1 MNIEQYVDC
10 VYFVHLINKSMF
22 LRIKNIPK
30 LSWSSK
36 SSSNFKPSLKTL
48 FYLCL
53 GLFFFGFGEGLL
65 IVSGIGAS
73 PWNVL
78 HQGIAVNLNL
88 SVGTIAFLVS
98 FLVLLL
104 WFFLDQKMGL
114 GTIINFIII
123 AIMID
128 VTIHYF
134 EKPEVFFL
142 QFLMVVVGVLI
153 IGFGTAMYLIANL
166 GAGPR
171 DGLMTGLQKKTNA
184 PIALV
189 RACIE
194 IIVVV
199 LGWFLGGIA
208 GIGTLLFAFGVG
220 PAVALNLHFFSKISK

>member
-1 MNIEQYVDC
+1 
-10 VYFVHLINKSMF
+10 MF

-30 LSWSSK
+30 LSWSSE
-36 SSSNFKPSLKTL
+36 SPTNFKPSLKTL
-48 FYLCL
+48 FFLCL
-53 GLFFFGFGEGLL
+53 GLILFGFGEGLL

-78 HQGIAVNLNL
+78 HQGIAMSLNL
-88 SVGTIAFLVS
+88 SIGTIAFLVS

-104 WFFLDQKMGL
+104 WYFLDQKIGM

-128 VTIHYF
+128 ITIYYF
-134 EKPEVFFL
+134 DKPYEFYSQLFMIFTGILLV
-142 QFLMVVVGVLI
+142 
-153 IGFGTAMYLIANL
+153 GFGTAMYLIANL

-189 RACIE
+189 RTSIE
-194 IIVVV
+194 IIVVL
-199 LGWFLGGIA
+199 LGWFLGGTV
-208 GIGTLLFAFGVG
+208 GIGTLFYALGIG
-220 PAVALNLHFFSKISK
+220 PAVAIFLYLFSNNQK

>member
-1 MNIEQYVDC
+1 
-10 VYFVHLINKSMF
+10 MF
-22 LRIKNIPK
+22 LRIKNIPR

-36 SSSNFKPSLKTL
+36 SPTNFNPSLKTL
-48 FYLCL
+48 LYLCV
-53 GLFFFGFGEGLL
+53 GLVFFGFGEGLL

-78 HQGIAVNLNL
+78 HQGIAVNLDL

-104 WFFLDQKMGL
+104 WFFLEQKMGM

-128 VTIHYF
+128 VTIF
-134 EKPEVFFL
+134 FFSKPDVFFS
-142 QFLMVVVGVLI
+142 QFLMVVAGILI

-171 DGLMTGLQKKTNA
+171 DGLMTGLQKKTKA

-189 RACIE
+189 RGFIE
-194 IIVVV
+194 IIVVIF
-199 LGWFLGGIA
+199 GWLLGGVA
-208 GIGTLLFAFGVG
+208 GIGTLLFALGIG
-220 PAVALNLHFFSKISK
+220 PAIALSLHVFRQNKKKN

>member
-1 MNIEQYVDC
+1 
-10 VYFVHLINKSMF
+10 MF
-22 LRIKNIPK
+22 LRIKNVPK

-36 SSSNFKPSLKTL
+36 SPRNFKPSLKTL

-53 GLFFFGFGEGLL
+53 GLFFFGLGEGLL

-78 HQGIAVNLNL
+78 HQGIAINLNL
-88 SVGTIAFLVS
+88 SIGTIAFLVS

-104 WFFLDQKMGL
+104 WFFLDQKIGM

-128 VTIHYF
+128 VTIYFFDQPSAFHYQLIL
-134 EKPEVFFL
+134 VI
-142 QFLMVVVGVLI
+142 GGILI

-171 DGLMTGLQKKTNA
+171 DALMTGLQKKTTA

-189 RACIE
+189 RASIE
-194 IIVVV
+194 IIVV
-199 LGWFLGGIA
+199 L
-208 GIGTLLFAFGVG
+208 
-220 PAVALNLHFFSKISK
+220 

>member
-1 MNIEQYVDC
+1 
-10 VYFVHLINKSMF
+10 MF
-22 LRIKNIPK
+22 LQIKNIPK
-30 LSWSSK
+30 LSWSS
-36 SSSNFKPSLKTL
+36 SSPTNFKPSLKTL

-53 GLFFFGFGEGLL
+53 GLIFFGFGEGLL

-78 HQGIAVNLNL
+78 HQGVAVSLGL

-104 WFFLDQKMGL
+104 WYFLDQKIGM

-128 VTIHYF
+128 VIIFYF
-134 EKPEVFFL
+134 NKPSEFFSQL
-142 QFLMVVVGVLI
+142 FMIFTGVLI

-189 RACIE
+189 RAGIE
-194 IIVVV
+194 IIVV
-199 LGWFLGGIA
+199 LAGWFLGGIA
-208 GIGTLLFAFGVG
+208 GIGTLFFALGIG
-220 PAVALNLHFFSKISK
+220 PAVALWLYLFSNNLKWKIR

>member
-1 MNIEQYVDC
+1 
-10 VYFVHLINKSMF
+10 MF
-22 LRIKNIPK
+22 LHIKNIPK
-30 LSWSSK
+30 LSWSSN
-36 SSSNFKPSLKTL
+36 STINFKPPLRTL

-53 GLFFFGFGEGLL
+53 GLILFGFGEGLL
-65 IVSGIGAS
+65 IVSGVGAS

-78 HQGIAVNLNL
+78 HQGVAMSLGL

-104 WFFLDQKMGL
+104 WYFLDQKIGI

-128 VTIHYF
+128 VTILHF
-134 EKPEVFFL
+134 DTPNEFL
-142 QFLMVVVGVLI
+142 FQLLMVFTGILLV
-153 IGFGTAMYLIANL
+153 GFGTAIYLIANL

-189 RACIE
+189 RTSIE
-194 IIVVV
+194 VVV
-199 LGWFLGGIA
+199 VLLGWFLGGIV
-208 GIGTLLFAFGVG
+208 GVGTLLYALGIG
-220 PAVALNLHFFSKISK
+220 SAVAIFLYLFSKN

>member
-1 MNIEQYVDC
+1 
-10 VYFVHLINKSMF
+10 MF
-22 LRIKNIPK
+22 LQIKNIPK

-36 SSSNFKPSLKTL
+36 SPTNFKPSLKPL

-53 GLFFFGFGEGLL
+53 GLIFFGFGEGLL

-78 HQGIAVNLNL
+78 HQGIALSL
-88 SVGTIAFLVS
+88 GFSVGTIAFLVS

-104 WFFLDQKMGL
+104 WYFLDQKMGM
-114 GTIINFIII
+114 GTIINFVII

-128 VTIHYF
+128 VTIFYF
-134 EKPEVFFL
+134 DKPNEFFL
-142 QFLMVVVGVLI
+142 QLLMVFIGILI
-153 IGFGTAMYLIANL
+153 VGFGTAMYLIANL

-189 RACIE
+189 RTSIE
-194 IIVVV
+194 IVVV
-199 LGWFLGGIA
+199 LLGWFLGGIV
-208 GIGTLLFAFGVG
+208 GMGTLFYALSVG
-220 PAVALNLHFFSKISK
+220 SAVAVFLHLFSNK

>member
-1 MNIEQYVDC
+1 
-10 VYFVHLINKSMF
+10 MF
-22 LRIKNIPK
+22 LQIKSIPK
-30 LSWSSK
+30 LSWSSN
-36 SSSNFKPSLKTL
+36 SPRNFKPSLKTL
-48 FYLCL
+48 FYLSL
-53 GLFFFGFGEGLL
+53 GLIVFGFGEGLL

-78 HQGIAVNLNL
+78 HQGVAISLGL

-104 WFFLDQKMGL
+104 WYFLDQKIGM

-128 VTIHYF
+128 VTIYYF
-134 EKPEVFFL
+134 DKPNEFFL
-142 QFLMVVVGVLI
+142 QLLMVFAGILLV
-153 IGFGTAMYLIANL
+153 GFGTAMYLIANL

-189 RACIE
+189 RTSIE
-194 IIVVV
+194 IIVVL
-199 LGWFLGGIA
+199 LGWFLGGIV
-208 GIGTLLFAFGVG
+208 GIGTLFYALGIG
-220 PAVALNLHFFSKISK
+220 PAVAIFLYLFSNNIK

>member
-1 MNIEQYVDC
+1 
-10 VYFVHLINKSMF
+10 MF
-22 LRIKNIPK
+22 LQIKNIPK

-36 SSSNFKPSLKTL
+36 SPTNFKPSFTTL

-53 GLFFFGFGEGLL
+53 GLIFFGFGEGLL

-78 HQGIAVNLNL
+78 HQGIALNFGL
-88 SVGTIAFLVS
+88 SIGTIAFLVS

-104 WFFLDQKMGL
+104 WFFLDQKIGM

-128 VTIHYF
+128 VTIYYF
-134 EKPEVFFL
+134 DKPNKFFL
-142 QFLMVVVGVLI
+142 QLI
-153 IGFGTAMYLIANL
+153 MIFAGILIVGFGTAMYLIANL

-189 RACIE
+189 RTSIE
-194 IIVVV
+194 IIVVL
-199 LGWFLGGIA
+199 LGWFLGGIVGVGTLFYA
-208 GIGTLLFAFGVG
+208 LGIGPV
-220 PAVALNLHFFSKISK
+220 VALCLYLFKHGLK

>member
-1 MNIEQYVDC
+1 
-10 VYFVHLINKSMF
+10 MF

-30 LSWSSK
+30 LSWSSN
-36 SSSNFKPSLKTL
+36 SPTNFKPSFKTL

-53 GLFFFGFGEGLL
+53 GLVLFGFGEGLL
-65 IVSGIGAS
+65 IVSGVGAS

-78 HQGIAVNLNL
+78 HQGVAINLDL

-104 WFFLDQKMGL
+104 WFFLDQKIGM

-128 VTIHYF
+128 VTIHF
-134 EKPEVFFL
+134 FKKPDLFFF
-142 QFLMVVVGVLI
+142 QFVMVIVGILI
-153 IGFGTAMYLIANL
+153 VGLGTAMYLIANL

-171 DGLMTGLQKKTNA
+171 DGLMTGLQKKTKA

-194 IIVVV
+194 IIVVL
-199 LGWFLGGIA
+199 LGWFLGGIV
-208 GIGTLLFAFGVG
+208 GIGTFLYAFGIG
-220 PAVALNLHFFSKISK
+220 PAVAFGLYFFHQKN

>member
-1 MNIEQYVDC
+1 
-10 VYFVHLINKSMF
+10 MF
-22 LRIKNIPK
+22 LQIKNIPK

-36 SSSNFKPSLKTL
+36 SPTNFKPSLKTL
-48 FYLCL
+48 LYLCL
-53 GLFFFGFGEGLL
+53 GLVFFGFGEGLL

-78 HQGIAVNLNL
+78 HQGVAMNLNL

-104 WFFLDQKMGL
+104 WFFLDQKIGM

-128 VTIHYF
+128 VTIYYF
-134 EKPEVFFL
+134 DKPNEFFL
-142 QFLMVVVGVLI
+142 QLFMLFFGILI
-153 IGFGTAMYLIANL
+153 VGFGTAMYLIANL
-166 GAGPR
+166 GPGPR

-189 RACIE
+189 RASIE
-194 IIVVV
+194 IIVV
-199 LGWFLGGIA
+199 LIGWFLGGVV
-208 GIGTLLFAFGVG
+208 GIGTLFFAFGIG
-220 PAVALNLHFFSKISK
+220 PAIALFLYFPQKYLK

>member
-1 MNIEQYVDC
+1 
-10 VYFVHLINKSMF
+10 MF
-22 LRIKNIPK
+22 LRIKNVPK

-36 SSSNFKPSLKTL
+36 SPTNFQPSLKTL
-48 FYLCL
+48 LYLCV
-53 GLFFFGFGEGLL
+53 GLVFFGFGEGLL

-78 HQGIAVNLNL
+78 HQGVAINLGL
-88 SVGTIAFLVS
+88 SIGTIAFLVS

-104 WFFLDQKMGL
+104 WFFLEQKMGI

-128 VTIHYF
+128 VTIFYF
-134 EKPEVFFL
+134 EKPETYFS
-142 QFLMVVVGVLI
+142 QFLIVISGILI

-171 DGLMTGLQKKTNA
+171 DGLMTGLQKKTKA
-184 PIALV
+184 PVALV
-189 RACIE
+189 RTCIE
-194 IIVVV
+194 IIVVL

-208 GIGTLLFAFGVG
+208 GIGTLLFAFGIG
-220 PAVALNLHFFSKISK
+220 PAVALSLFFFSKID

>member
-1 MNIEQYVDC
+1 M
-10 VYFVHLINKSMF
+10 LLK
-22 LRIKNIPK
+22 IKNIPK

-36 SSSNFKPSLKTL
+36 SPTNFNPSLKTL
-48 FYLCL
+48 LYLSL
-53 GLFFFGFGEGLL
+53 GLVFFGFGEGLL

-88 SVGTIAFLVS
+88 SVGTIAFLMS
-98 FLVLLL
+98 FFVLFL
-104 WFFLDQKMGL
+104 WFFLEQKMGI

-128 VTIHYF
+128 VTMF
-134 EKPEVFFL
+134 FLKKPDVFFF
-142 QFLMVVVGVLI
+142 QFLMVVSGILI

-171 DGLMTGLQKKTNA
+171 DGLMTGLQKKTKA

-189 RACIE
+189 RGCIE
-194 IIVVV
+194 IIVV
-199 LGWFLGGIA
+199 LFGWLLGGVA
-208 GIGTLLFAFGVG
+208 GIGTLLFAFGIG
-220 PAVALNLHFFSKISK
+220 PAIALSLYAFAKNKKF

>member
-1 MNIEQYVDC
+1 
-10 VYFVHLINKSMF
+10 MF
-22 LRIKNIPK
+22 LKIKNVPK

-36 SSSNFKPSLKTL
+36 SATNFKPKLETL
-48 FYLCL
+48 LYLCL
-53 GLFFFGFGEGLL
+53 GLILFGFGEGLL

-78 HQGIAVNLNL
+78 HQGVGVSLDL
-88 SVGTIAFLVS
+88 SVGTVAFLVS

-104 WFFLDQKMGL
+104 WYFLDQKIGMG
-114 GTIINFIII
+114 TVINFIII

-128 VTIHYF
+128 VTMYYF
-134 EKPEVFFL
+134 DKPNGFFL
-142 QFLMVVVGVLI
+142 QILMVIAGILI
-153 IGFGTAMYLIANL
+153 IGFGTSMYLIANL

-194 IIVVV
+194 IIVVLV
-199 LGWFLGGIA
+199 GWSLGGIV
-208 GIGTLLFAFGVG
+208 GIGTLFFALGIGPSVAVSLYLFYFK
-220 PAVALNLHFFSKISK
+220 N

>member
-1 MNIEQYVDC
+1 
-10 VYFVHLINKSMF
+10 MF
-22 LRIKNIPK
+22 LQIKNIPK
-30 LSWSSK
+30 LSWSS
-36 SSSNFKPSLKTL
+36 SSPTNFKPSLKTL

-53 GLFFFGFGEGLL
+53 GLIFFGFGEGLL

-78 HQGIAVNLNL
+78 HQGVAVSLGL

-104 WFFLDQKMGL
+104 WYFLDQKIGM

-128 VTIHYF
+128 VTIFYF
-134 EKPEVFFL
+134 NKPSEFFSQL
-142 QFLMVVVGVLI
+142 FMIFTGVLI

-194 IIVVV
+194 IIVV
-199 LGWFLGGIA
+199 LFGWFLGGVA
-208 GIGTLLFAFGVG
+208 GVGTLIFAVGIG
-220 PAVALNLHFFSKISK
+220 PAVALWLWLFKKNLK

>member
-1 MNIEQYVDC
+1 
-10 VYFVHLINKSMF
+10 MF
-22 LRIKNIPK
+22 LQIKNIPK
-30 LSWSSK
+30 LSWSSN
-36 SSSNFKPSLKTL
+36 SPTNFKPSLKTL

-53 GLFFFGFGEGLL
+53 GLIFFGFGEGLL

-78 HQGIAVNLNL
+78 HQGIAVSLGL
-88 SVGTIAFLVS
+88 SIGTIAFLVS

-104 WFFLDQKMGL
+104 WCFLDQKIGM

-128 VTIHYF
+128 VTIFYF
-134 EKPEVFFL
+134 DKPNEFFL
-142 QFLMVVVGVLI
+142 QLLMIFVGILI
-153 IGFGTAMYLIANL
+153 VGFGTAMYLIANL

-189 RACIE
+189 RTSIE
-194 IIVVV
+194 IVVV
-199 LGWFLGGIA
+199 LFGWSLGGIV
-208 GIGTLLFAFGVG
+208 GIGTLFYALCIG
-220 PAVALNLHFFSKISK
+220 PVVALCLQIFKKT

>member
-1 MNIEQYVDC
+1 M
-10 VYFVHLINKSMF
+10 LLK
-22 LRIKNIPK
+22 IKNIPK

-36 SSSNFKPSLKTL
+36 SPTNFNPSLKTL
-48 FYLCL
+48 LYLSL
-53 GLFFFGFGEGLL
+53 GLVFFGFGEGLL

-88 SVGTIAFLVS
+88 SVGTIAFLMS
-98 FLVLLL
+98 FFVLLL
-104 WFFLDQKMGL
+104 WFFLEQKMGI

-128 VTIHYF
+128 VTMF
-134 EKPEVFFL
+134 FLKKPDVFFF
-142 QFLMVVVGVLI
+142 QFLMVVSGILI

-171 DGLMTGLQKKTNA
+171 DGLMTGLQKKTKA

-189 RACIE
+189 RGCIE
-194 IIVVV
+194 IIVV
-199 LGWFLGGIA
+199 LFGWLLGGVA
-208 GIGTLLFAFGVG
+208 GIGTLLFAFGIG
-220 PAVALNLHFFSKISK
+220 PAIALSLYAFAKNKKF